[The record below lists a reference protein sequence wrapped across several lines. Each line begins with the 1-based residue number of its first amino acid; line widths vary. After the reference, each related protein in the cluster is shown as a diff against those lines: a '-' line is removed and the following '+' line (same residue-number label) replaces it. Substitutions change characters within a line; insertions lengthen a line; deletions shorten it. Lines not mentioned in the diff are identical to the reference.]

1 MAFSLAV
8 PVAFASVA
16 TWLTW
21 WPTVA
26 DADAAVQKGIINAG
40 TFLVFGSAKYGER
53 TDNAA
58 CTYYESKFAQSQQ
71 KKIVLIR
78 MIPFGQ
84 EFEFPQGKFMFG

>member
-1 MAFSLAV
+1 MAQQMGGGDIDRAV
-8 PVAFASVA
+8 QEGI
-16 TWLTW
+16 L
-21 WPTVA
+21 
-26 DADAAVQKGIINAG
+26 DADAFI
-40 TFLVFGSAKYGER
+40 VFGSAKYGER